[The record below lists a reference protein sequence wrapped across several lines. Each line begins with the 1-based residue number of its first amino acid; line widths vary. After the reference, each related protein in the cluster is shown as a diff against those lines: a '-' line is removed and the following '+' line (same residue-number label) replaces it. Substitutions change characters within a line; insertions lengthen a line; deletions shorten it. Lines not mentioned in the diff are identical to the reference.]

1 MEVFIPLAVI
11 VLASIVGVLLVF
23 AVSCVIIELVRAVN
37 WTFAHADGRPRVQS
51 AASEV
56 VPSTT
61 EEERPTN
68 GRWPSE

>member
-1 MEVFIPLAVI
+1 MEVFMIIVFIASLSIGLMIFMLAMIYLIIGAAHI
-11 VLASIVGVLLVF
+11 VDWAL
-23 AVSCVIIELVRAVN
+23 
-37 WTFAHADGRPRVQS
+37 AHADGRPRGQS